1 MIGRVQNAART
12 AGRPDVFARVIQ
24 GVVNPPAALLNGAAN
39 GVSDFSAGI
48 FHARALKAQNQM
60 LKSEMA
66 SAALYTETMDRLNEE
81 IDQLRK
87 LQNLP
92 AIEGKEKVSAD
103 IIGFFPYE
111 NRLTISAGADKGV
124 AVGQP
129 VVTPDG
135 LLGRI
140 QVVGPNTAQ
149 VLLLSSPEP
158 TNRIGAIAQRNPP
171 SAGLLRGESSTTFLL
186 EFNDPKA
193 PVASGDLVVT
203 SGFSEH
209 IPRGIPIGRVIQVD
223 DNVEFGKRQARVYP
237 SVNIGS
243 VREVFVLK

>member
-1 MIGRVQNAART
+1 MFGRV
-12 AGRPDVFARVIQ
+12 VQ
-24 GVVNPPAALLNGAAN
+24 GVVNPPANLFTSMANGA
-39 GVSDFSAGI
+39 SDFQQGI
-48 FHARALKAQNQM
+48 FHARSLKAENRT
-60 LKSEMA
+60 LKSQMA
-66 SAALYTETMDRLNEE
+66 SVALYTETMDRLNQEV
-81 IDQLRK
+81 DSLRK
-87 LQNLP
+87 LQNFP
-92 AIEGKEKVSAD
+92 PIQGKEKVPAD
-103 IIGFFPYE
+103 VIGFFPYE
-111 NRLTISAGADKGV
+111 NRLTISAGSNEGV
-124 AVGQP
+124 NVGQP

-135 LLGRI
+135 LIGRI
-140 QVVGPNTAQ
+140 QVVTPTTSQ

-171 SAGLLRGESSTTFLL
+171 SAGLLRGESATTYLL

-223 DNVEFGKRQARVYP
+223 DNVEFGKRQAKVYP
-237 SVNIGS
+237 SVNIGT

>member
-1 MIGRVQNAART
+1 MV
-12 AGRPDVFARVIQ
+12 Q
-24 GVVNPPAALLNGAAN
+24 GVVNPPANLLNGTAN
-39 GVSDFSAGI
+39 GISDFGAGI
-48 FHARALKAQNQM
+48 FHARSLKEENRM
-60 LKSEMA
+60 LKSQIA
-66 SAALYTETMDRLNEE
+66 SVALYTETMERLHEE

-87 LQNLP
+87 LEDLP
-92 AIEGKEKVSAD
+92 AIEGKQRVPAD
-103 IIGFFPYE
+103 VIGFFPYE
-111 NRLTISAGADKGV
+111 NRLTISAGSAKGV

-135 LLGRI
+135 LIGRI
-140 QVVGPNTAQ
+140 QVVSSSTAQ
-149 VLLLSSPEP
+149 VLLLSSPET

-171 SAGLLRGESSTTFLL
+171 SAGLLRGESSTTYLL

-193 PVASGDLVVT
+193 PVESGDLVVT